1 MKAKFIKATPC
12 DISRINQIYKAS
24 FPGKDQGQDFGSLIF
39 LNDVSVTI
47 AELPE
52 DDVSGT
58 GFVITRTIRNES
70 EIIMLCVKP
79 EHRREGLATLLMID
93 VIDKAITSGVKHIF
107 LEVSEDNYK
116 AKSMYKK
123 LGFKN
128 VGTRKKYY
136 TSNNKRSDAIVK
148 KLSLDEKE
156 TKLNYSKLKKKYLQ
170 ICP

>member
-1 MKAKFIKATPC
+1 MQAGQIKEIFNTLDTTKERFGDTRFVDTTIKGVPLWPLL
-12 DISRINQIYKAS
+12 RNLIYS
-24 FPGKDQGQDFGSLIF
+24 
-39 LNDVSVTI
+39 NDVSVTI
-47 AELPE
+47 AEWP
-52 DDVSGT
+52 DDGVSGM
-58 GFVITRTIRNES
+58 GFVIMRSIKNES

-136 TSNNKRSDAIVK
+136 N
-148 KLSLDEKE
+148 
-156 TKLNYSKLKKKYLQ
+156 
-170 ICP
+170 